1 MKAKNASPAKGDTA
15 KLRHKD
21 PKPQDIDKA
30 ADPKQVGQT
39 GNMSQN
45 TTNRR
50 HQQQREE
57 R

>member
-1 MKAKNASPAKGDTA
+1 MNQKSNRPAEE
-15 KLRHKD
+15 RRSQEP
-21 PKPQDIDKA
+21 PKPQDAAKS

-39 GNMSQN
+39 GNIQQN
-45 TTNRR
+45 TSNRR